1 MMVTLT
7 FLNSFVTDDLVAPTN
22 QVPPVHS
29 VPLDDASSSAVES
42 DSEDD
47 IVLAHYCTT
56 HSSERVFD
64 LEEIHSDIHYS
75 A

>member
-1 MMVTLT
+1 MMLTLT
-7 FLNSFVTDDLVAPTN
+7 LLNSFVTDELMASTN

-29 VPLDDASSSAVES
+29 VQLGDASSSAVES

-47 IVLAHYCTT
+47 IVLAHYRTT

-64 LEEIHSDIHYS
+64 LEEIHSDVHYS